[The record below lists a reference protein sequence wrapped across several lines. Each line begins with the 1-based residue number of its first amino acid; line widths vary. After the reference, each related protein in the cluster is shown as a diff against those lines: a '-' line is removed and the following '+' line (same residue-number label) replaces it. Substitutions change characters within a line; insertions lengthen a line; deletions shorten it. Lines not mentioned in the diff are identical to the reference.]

1 MRRIIYTLDAVFMSD
16 EPIQNSLLNWQ
27 ACSSLTCQPFADD
40 KVAFSAEGPHH
51 PAAICI
57 LRPFYELM

>member
-1 MRRIIYTLDAVFMSD
+1 MRRILYAMDLVFMSD
-16 EPIQNSLLNWQ
+16 APIPSSLL
-27 ACSSLTCQPFADD
+27 SSSIPSQSFADE

-51 PAAICI
+51 PAAITI